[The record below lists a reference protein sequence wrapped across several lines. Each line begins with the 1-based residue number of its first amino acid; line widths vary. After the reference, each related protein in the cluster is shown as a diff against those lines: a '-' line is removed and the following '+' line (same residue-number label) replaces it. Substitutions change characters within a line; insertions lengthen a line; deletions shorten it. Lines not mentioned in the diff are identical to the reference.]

1 MEKKKILII
10 TTGGTI
16 AMKFDEEFGVVSNN
30 ELVEMLHS
38 FPQLD
43 DVAEIVLHEFTNI
56 PSPYMTPEKMLEL
69 AKLIEQKAEFFDGIV
84 ITHGTDTLEE
94 SSFFLDTV
102 LTTKKPVIMTA
113 AMRSGSELGLD
124 GPRNIVGAVRVATN
138 PKAYNKGVLV
148 VLNDEIN
155 AARDVVKSDSGKTDT
170 FITPAYGI
178 LGTIDP
184 DKVIFYRDI
193 VFHDQIY
200 TTELDVN
207 VDLIKCVSGLDGRFI
222 NASIQNNCK
231 AIVIEAFGRG
241 NIPRTMIPAL
251 KEALAKDIIIV
262 VVSSS
267 HTGRVLAEYGYEGG
281 GLYLEKL
288 GVILGGDLKGSK
300 MRLKL
305 MVLLGKYKDP
315 ELVKQYLRNHIR

>member
-1 MEKKKILII
+1 MAGGPVARG
-10 TTGGTI
+10 TG
-16 AMKFDEEFGVVSNN
+16 ANN
-30 ELVEMLHS
+30 
-38 FPQLD
+38 
-43 DVAEIVLHEFTNI
+43 
-56 PSPYMTPEKMLEL
+56 
-69 AKLIEQKAEFFDGIV
+69 
-84 ITHGTDTLEE
+84 
-94 SSFFLDTV
+94 
-102 LTTKKPVIMTA
+102 
-113 AMRSGSELGLD
+113 GS
-124 GPRNIVGAVRVATN
+124 T
-138 PKAYNKGVLV
+138 
-148 VLNDEIN
+148 
-155 AARDVVKSDSGKTDT
+155 
-170 FITPAYGI
+170 
-178 LGTIDP
+178 DP

-251 KEALAKDIIIV
+251 KEALAKDIVIV

>member
-1 MEKKKILII
+1 MDKKKILII

-16 AMKFDEEFGVVSNN
+16 AMKYDDEFGVVSNN

-38 FPQLD
+38 FPQLE
-43 DVAEIVLHEFTNI
+43 DVAEIVLHEFTNV
-56 PSPYMTPEKMLEL
+56 PSPYITPEKMMEL
-69 AKLIEQKAEFFDGIV
+69 AELIEKNAEFYDGIV

-94 SSFFLDTV
+94 SAYLLDTV
-102 LTTKKPVIMTA
+102 LTTEKPIVMTA

-124 GPRNIVGAVRVATN
+124 GPRNIVGSVRVATDRN
-138 PKAYNKGVLV
+138 SYNKGVLV

-170 FITPAYGI
+170 FITPVYGI
-178 LGTIDP
+178 LGTVDP

-193 VFHDQIY
+193 VFHDRVY
-200 TTELDVN
+200 TTKIDPA
-207 VDLIKCVSGLDGRFI
+207 VDLIKCVSGMDGKYVQC
-222 NASIQNNCK
+222 SIENNCT

-241 NIPRTMIPAL
+241 NVPRTMVPSIQDAL
-251 KEALAKDIIIV
+251 DKDIV
-262 VVSSS
+262 VVIVSST

-281 GLYLEKL
+281 GLFLQKM
-288 GVILGGDLKGSK
+288 GAIMGGDLKGSK

-305 MVLLGKYKDP
+305 MALFGKYKQP
-315 ELVKQYLRNHIR
+315 EQVKQYLKNHIR